1 MPPIDQYMLFFSNTA
16 VTANTN
22 SDIIPLATTRQFGTG
37 ARPLYVD
44 GICTVTFDDSGNNST
59 STITV
64 QSSPYEAFNSSI
76 TNTNCWVIATNTT
89 SGTRVGPFV
98 LPPLGADKAFLR
110 LVTQNTNG
118 DFGNGSITMWLT
130 PDPYLYTAQPVGWTG
145 PNLS

>member
-1 MPPIDQYMLFFSNTA
+1 MATDILMTFFSNTA

-22 SDIIPLATTRQFGTG
+22 SDIMPMGATRQFGIG

-44 GICTVTFDDSGNNST
+44 GICTVTFADSGDNSSAT
-59 STITV
+59 LTV

-76 TNTNCWVIATNTT
+76 TNTNCWTIATNTA

-110 LVTQNTNG
+110 VVTQNAGG
-118 DFGNGSITMWLT
+118 DFSAGSISLWLT
-130 PDPYLYTAQPVGWTG
+130 PDPYLYSPQPVGWTG